1 MSCGYCKE
9 LGHYKPTCLKYK
21 ADLLRNRLDNVSDNP
36 VINRP
41 VINHPVI
48 DHPRAEP
55 FYPVVVLPQPPRPEL
70 EIVRSSPQPNV
81 PDFPMQKAKLNKEL
95 KKRIIRRHESKIRR
109 LFRELGVDD
118 VDDVKFNELS
128 NKYLQEEFEH
138 QNGLVNISD
147 MKTVMTTKYIS
158 RLFGNNNVKDDISCQ
173 INEYLESFDG
183 DDGFDDW

>member
-1 MSCGYCKE
+1 MVRCGKCKRE
-9 LGHYKPTCLKYK
+9 GH
-21 ADLLRNRLDNVSDNP
+21 NRLTCH
-36 VINRP
+36 R
-41 VINHPVI
+41 
-48 DHPRAEP
+48 
-55 FYPVVVLPQPPRPEL
+55 YLPVVPLPEPLPREPVPLSIVLPQPRPL
-70 EIVRSSPQPNV
+70 PYV
-81 PDFPMQKAKLNKEL
+81 PDIPVQKAKLNKEL
-95 KKRIIRRHESKIRR
+95 KKRIIRRHEAIIGRILR
-109 LFRELGVDD
+109 QFDIQDPNDIAR
-118 VDDVKFNELS
+118 NELS

>member
-21 ADLLRNRLDNVSDNP
+21 ADLLRNRLDNVSDNQ

-41 VINHPVI
+41 VINHPAI

-81 PDFPMQKAKLNKEL
+81 PDFPMQKVKLNKEL
-95 KKRIIRRHESKIRR
+95 KKRIIRRHESVIRR
-109 LFRELGVDD
+109 LFREHDVDD

-138 QNGLVNISD
+138 QNGLVNITD

-158 RLFGNNNVKDDISCQ
+158 RLFGNNNVKDDISYQ